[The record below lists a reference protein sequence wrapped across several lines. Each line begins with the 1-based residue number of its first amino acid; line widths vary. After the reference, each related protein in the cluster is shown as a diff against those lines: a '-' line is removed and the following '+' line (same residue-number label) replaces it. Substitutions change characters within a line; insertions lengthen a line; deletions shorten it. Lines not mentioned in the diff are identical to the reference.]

1 MSVGVAFKAFF
12 AALFN
17 RPMAERLRL
26 VLQADP
32 NQPLF
37 PASQPDVPDTRQAP
51 PQASQSPIEPLPKK
65 PQRSEAL
72 TLLSTLQRESRLLD
86 LVHESLDGF
95 EDAQIGAA
103 AREVL
108 RDCRK
113 SLERMFAIAP
123 LTETDEGATC
133 PIPHQPS
140 PGKYRLVG
148 KSTGTAGQ
156 ITHRGWQATR
166 CELPQWSGQ
175 KDEAWVLAPMEIEVD

>member
-17 RPMAERLRL
+17 RPMSERLKL

-37 PASQPDVPDTRQAP
+37 PATQTAVPDAPRASTQPAGPPSQAI
-51 PQASQSPIEPLPKK
+51 SKK

-123 LTETDEGATC
+123 LTETEEGGTC

-140 PGKYRLVG
+140 PSKYRVVG
-148 KSTGTAGQ
+148 KSTGTSGQ

-175 KDEAWVLAPMEIEVD
+175 NDEAWILAPMEIDVD